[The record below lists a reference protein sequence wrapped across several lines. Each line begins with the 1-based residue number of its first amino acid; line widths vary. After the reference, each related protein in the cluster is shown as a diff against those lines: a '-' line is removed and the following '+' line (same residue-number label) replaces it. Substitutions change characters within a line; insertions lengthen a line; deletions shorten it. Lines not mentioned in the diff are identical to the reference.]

1 MLSIELE
8 NIAKWFGERKV
19 FENINLRLENPTS
32 LAIIGPNGCGKTTL
46 LKIICGLI
54 RPSQGQVR
62 IKIDGQEVK
71 PEAKPAF
78 CSIVASD
85 IELYEE
91 LTALENLG
99 FISHLRDARHSK
111 IELNQK
117 LEQVGLK
124 DRGHEPVGAYSSG
137 MRQRL
142 KYAVALSS
150 SPKVLVLDEPS
161 SNLDEEGI
169 FLMEKLI
176 ENQKKDRIVVLATND
191 LKETQYARQIFK
203 LGS

>member
-8 NIAKWFGERKV
+8 NISKWFGERQV
-19 FENINLRLENPTS
+19 FENINLKLESPAS

-54 RPSQGQVR
+54 RPSCGKVT
-62 IKIDGQEVK
+62 IKQDGQELK
-71 PEAKPAF
+71 KEGHRAIF
-78 CSIVASD
+78 SIVASD

-91 LTALENLG
+91 LTALENLE
-99 FISHLRDARHSK
+99 FISRLRDFKHSE

-124 DRGHEPVGAYSSG
+124 GREHEPVGSFSSG
-137 MRQRL
+137 MKQRS

-150 SPKVLVLDEPS
+150 SPEILVLDEPS
-161 SNLDEEGI
+161 SNLDEEGV

-176 ENQKKDRIVVLATND
+176 EEQKRKGMVILATND
-191 LKETQYARQIFK
+191 LKEIQYAQQTYR
-203 LGS
+203 LVN